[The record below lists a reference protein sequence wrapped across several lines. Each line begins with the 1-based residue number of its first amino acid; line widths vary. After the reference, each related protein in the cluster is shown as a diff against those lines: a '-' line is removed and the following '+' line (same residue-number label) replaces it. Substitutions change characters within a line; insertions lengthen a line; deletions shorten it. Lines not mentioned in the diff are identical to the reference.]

1 MHLKY
6 LSLCLFSLG
15 LTACAQHSLRP
26 SVASANLDQKVIQ
39 GMNAMYE
46 YPSYD
51 YRGHF
56 KVNVDSNQP
65 NKISTVEKSAQLD
78 AEVQKKVDQYLRE
91 QKINLNKKQ
100 KQALYAA
107 IANEQ
112 SVSGVSGELRSEKV
126 NAVLINL
133 LNDLQF
139 SYDGSVHYRQKMG
152 SLNLTA
158 RYEKPTLLVQAKLP
172 MVLDLKDYKFYV
184 NYFGLMPYLVN
195 KDNQNNLAYVDFSKY
210 KDLFTNVDM
219 KKFVEYA
226 KASGAVSYRLADPQ
240 NLQRLPITE
249 ADRKAGIVEKIRL
262 KDTVEE
268 LLLQVDLYG
277 QVNEK
282 YLQKS
287 VLGFDDQKIAES
299 IATELAASEAKKKS
313 GGAEGQKV
321 SSEDAAAVSQQL
333 YSLINAH
340 FGGTL
345 ASEEGDEEQSSA
357 AQDAAAAAEEASAS
371 GQDEDAADVAVADAE
386 QTTQDEDGPTLTE
399 EQCVE
404 LQTLKKPVVLGD
416 INYCQIYGVDVLDQ
430 SVESTQK
437 TQIKSRQ
444 AALKQT
450 FAAYDQNQF
459 VNDEAFKAL
468 WLKHKAEIEQ
478 ALPKQRNP
486 ITIDV
491 GLDEKGRAVNVDYDI
506 AYTPAEFNHRFNIKA
521 DMQILNYGK
530 ATSINQ
536 QQLKQAKS
544 VAETSKGSLFENF
557 VKGFSEKLGQSDVS
571 EHPVGSH
578 SDVQDLDSNLA
589 LLANQTY
596 DATRAYDKTYKAVF
610 IAKLTAEKPSYINY
624 YSVQQL
630 QEIAEVYAYWFS
642 EEETYNPQGKALER
656 IEALQKKHHLE
667 QEDQFDNDL
676 GRAVDHI
683 VITTMQGKAGREAWQ
698 KLQKQYKQPEQ
709 LFSKQYQLEF
719 EQQNGASAEEKP
731 LLSQTAD
738 ILGKAY
744 VAARKQQLT
753 EKTIQNLKPE
763 HNEFIDYEIF
773 RDVYQQMVTTKK

>member
-65 NKISTVEKSAQLD
+65 KKISTVEKSAQLD

-112 SVSGVSGELRSEKV
+112 SVSGVSGESRSEKV

-240 NLQRLPITE
+240 NLQRLPITD

-299 IATELAASEAKKKS
+299 IATELAASEAKKKA
-313 GGAEGQKV
+313 GGAEEQKV

-386 QTTQDEDGPTLTE
+386 QTTQDEEGPTLTE

-404 LQTLKKPVVLGD
+404 LQTLKKQVVLGD

-544 VAETSKGSLFENF
+544 VAEASKGSLFENF

-610 IAKLTAEKPSYINY
+610 IAKLTAEKPLYINY

-709 LFSKQYQLEF
+709 LFSKQYQLKF

>member
-15 LTACAQHSLRP
+15 LTACAQHNLRP
-26 SVASANLDQKVIQ
+26 PVASTQLDQKVIQ

-56 KVNVDSNQP
+56 KVSVDSNQSK
-65 NKISTVEKSAQLD
+65 KINNQEKIVQLD
-78 AEVQKKVDQYLRE
+78 AVVQKKVDQYLRE

-112 SVSGVSGELRSEKV
+112 ADLGVSSESRSEKI
-126 NAVLINL
+126 NTVLINL

-210 KDLFTNVDM
+210 KNLFTNVDM

-226 KASGAVSYRLADPQ
+226 KASGAVSYRLAEPQ
-240 NLQRLPITE
+240 NLQRLSVSDAE
-249 ADRKAGIVEKIRL
+249 RKAGIVEKIRL
-262 KDTVEE
+262 KDTVEA
-268 LLLQVDLYG
+268 LLLQSELYG

-282 YLQKS
+282 YLQKN
-287 VLGFDDQKIAES
+287 VLGFDEEKIAET
-299 IATELAASEAKKKS
+299 IATDLAASEAKSKEGS
-313 GGAEGQKV
+313 NAERQKV

-340 FGGTL
+340 FGNAL
-345 ASEEGDEEQSSA
+345 DSEYSDEDQSSA
-357 AQDAAAAAEEASAS
+357 AQDGAAE
-371 GQDEDAADVAVADAE
+371 DVAVADAE
-386 QTTQDEDGPTLTE
+386 EVTQDEEVASLTQD
-399 EQCVE
+399 QCVE
-404 LQTLKKPVVLGD
+404 LQSQKSPVALGD
-416 INYCQIYGVDVLDQ
+416 INYCQIYGIDVLDQ
-430 SVESTQK
+430 SAGNTEE
-437 TQIKSRQ
+437 TQIKARQ

-450 FAAYDQNQF
+450 FAVYDQNQF
-459 VNDEAFKAL
+459 VDDEAFKAL
-468 WLKHKAEIEQ
+468 WIKHKAEIEQ

-491 GLDEKGRAVNVDYDI
+491 GLDEKGRLVNADYDI
-506 AYTPAEFNHRFNIKA
+506 AYTPSEFNHRFNIKA

-530 ATSINQ
+530 ATPINQ

-544 VAETSKGSLFENF
+544 VAEASKGSLFENF
-557 VKGFSEKLGQSDVS
+557 VKGFSEKLGQGDVS
-571 EHPVGSH
+571 EHPVGAH
-578 SDVQDLDSNLA
+578 SDVQDLDSSLA

-596 DATRAYDKTYKAVF
+596 DATHAYDKTYKAVF
-610 IAKLTAEKPSYINY
+610 IAKLTAEKPSYIHY

-683 VITTMQGKAGREAWQ
+683 VITTIQGEAGREAWQ

-719 EQQNGASAEEKP
+719 EKQNGTSDEEKH
-731 LLSQTAD
+731 LLSETAD

-744 VAARKQQLT
+744 VDARKQQLT

-773 RDVYQQMVTTKK
+773 RDVYKQMVTAKK

>member
-15 LTACAQHSLRP
+15 LTACAQHNLRP

-56 KVNVDSNQP
+56 KVNVDPNQP
-65 NKISTVEKSAQLD
+65 KKISTVEKTAQLD
-78 AEVQKKVDQYLRE
+78 AGVQKKVDQYLRE
-91 QKINLNKKQ
+91 QKTNLNKKQ

-112 SVSGVSGELRSEKV
+112 SVSGVADESRSEKV

-210 KDLFTNVDM
+210 KNLFTNVDM

-226 KASGAVSYRLADPQ
+226 KASSAVSYRLAEPQ
-240 NLQRLPITE
+240 NLQRLPITD

-268 LLLQVDLYG
+268 LLLQSELYG

-282 YLQKS
+282 YLQKN
-287 VLGFDDQKIAES
+287 VLGIDDQKIAES
-299 IATELAASEAKKKS
+299 IATELAASEAKKKATR
-313 GGAEGQKV
+313 AEGQKV

-340 FGGTL
+340 FGNTL
-345 ASEEGDEEQSSA
+345 ASEEGDEDQASA
-357 AQDAAAAAEEASAS
+357 AQDVTSAEAASDSAQAE
-371 GQDEDAADVAVADAE
+371 DVTAADAE
-386 QTTQDEDGPTLTE
+386 PTAQDEEVASLTE

-404 LQTLKKPVVLGD
+404 LQALKQPVALGD
-416 INYCQIYGVDVLDQ
+416 INYCQIYGINVLDQ
-430 SVESTQK
+430 SAVNTEK
-437 TQIKSRQ
+437 TQMKARQ
-444 AALKQT
+444 AVLKQT

-459 VNDEAFKAL
+459 VNDDAFKVL

-491 GLDEKGRAVNVDYDI
+491 GLDEKGRLVNADYDV

-530 ATSINQ
+530 ATSIDQ

-544 VAETSKGSLFENF
+544 VAEASKGSLFENF

-571 EHPVGSH
+571 EHPVGLH
-578 SDVQDLDSNLA
+578 SDLQDLDSSLA

-667 QEDQFDNDL
+667 QEEQFDNDL

-683 VITTMQGKAGREAWQ
+683 VITTIQGEAGREAWQ

-709 LFSKQYQLEF
+709 LFSKQYQLKF

-744 VAARKQQLT
+744 AAARKQQLT

-773 RDVYQQMVTTKK
+773 RDVYKQMVTAKK

>member
-15 LTACAQHSLRP
+15 LTACAQHNLRP
-26 SVASANLDQKVIQ
+26 SGASTQLDQKVIQ

-56 KVNVDSNQP
+56 KVNVDPSQSK
-65 NKISTVEKSAQLD
+65 KINNVEKTVQLD
-78 AEVQKKVDQYLRE
+78 AAVQKKVDQYLRE

-112 SVSGVSGELRSEKV
+112 ADSGISGESRSEKV

-210 KDLFTNVDM
+210 KNLFTNVDM

-226 KASGAVSYRLADPQ
+226 KASGAVSYRLAEPQ
-240 NLQRLPITE
+240 NLQRLSVSDAE
-249 ADRKAGIVEKIRL
+249 RKAGIVEKIRL
-262 KDTVEE
+262 KDTVEA
-268 LLLQVDLYG
+268 LLLQSELYG

-282 YLQKS
+282 YLQKN
-287 VLGFDDQKIAES
+287 VLGFDEEKIAES
-299 IATELAASEAKKKS
+299 IATELAASEAKKKAGS
-313 GGAEGQKV
+313 AEGQKV

-340 FGGTL
+340 FGNAL
-345 ASEEGDEEQSSA
+345 DSEYGDESQESA
-357 AQDAAAAAEEASAS
+357 AQDVAAEEEASDTA
-371 GQDEDAADVAVADAE
+371 QAEDVAVADAE
-386 QTTQDEDGPTLTE
+386 QVAQDEEVASLTQD
-399 EQCVE
+399 QCVE
-404 LQTLKKPVVLGD
+404 LQSQKSPVALGD
-416 INYCQIYGVDVLDQ
+416 INYCQIYGIDVLDQ
-430 SVESTQK
+430 SAVNTEK
-437 TQIKSRQ
+437 TQIKARQ

-468 WLKHKAEIEQ
+468 WIKHKAEIEQ

-486 ITIDV
+486 VAIDV
-491 GLDEKGRAVNVDYDI
+491 GLDEKGRLVNADYDI

-530 ATSINQ
+530 ATPINQ

-544 VAETSKGSLFENF
+544 VAEASKGSLFENF

-571 EHPVGSH
+571 EHPVGAH
-578 SDVQDLDSNLA
+578 SDVQDLDSSLA

-596 DATRAYDKTYKAVF
+596 DATHAYDKTYKAVF

-676 GRAVDHI
+676 GRTVDHI
-683 VITTMQGKAGREAWQ
+683 VITTIQGEAGREAWQ

-719 EQQNGASAEEKP
+719 EKQNGSSDEEKH
-731 LLSQTAD
+731 LLSETAD
-738 ILGKAY
+738 ILGKVY

-753 EKTIQNLKPE
+753 EKIIQNLKPE

-773 RDVYQQMVTTKK
+773 RDVYKQMVTAKK

>member
-15 LTACAQHSLRP
+15 LTACAQHNLRP
-26 SVASANLDQKVIQ
+26 SVASTQLDQKVIQ

-56 KVNVDSNQP
+56 KVSVDPNQSR
-65 NKISTVEKSAQLD
+65 KINNVEKTVQLD
-78 AEVQKKVDQYLRE
+78 AAVQKKVDQYLRE

-112 SVSGVSGELRSEKV
+112 ADSGISGESRSEKV

-195 KDNQNNLAYVDFSKY
+195 KDNQNNLAYIDFSKY
-210 KDLFTNVDM
+210 KNLFTNVDM

-226 KASGAVSYRLADPQ
+226 KASGAVSYRLAEPQ
-240 NLQRLPITE
+240 NLQRLSISDAE
-249 ADRKAGIVEKIRL
+249 RKNGIVEKIRL
-262 KDTVEE
+262 KDTVEA
-268 LLLQVDLYG
+268 LLLQSELYS
-277 QVNEK
+277 QVNAK
-282 YLQKS
+282 YLQKN
-287 VLGFDDQKIAES
+287 VLGFDEEKIAES
-299 IATELAASEAKKKS
+299 IATELAASEAKRKV
-313 GGAEGQKV
+313 GGAEEQKV

-340 FGGTL
+340 FGNAL
-345 ASEEGDEEQSSA
+345 DSEYGDEDQSSA
-357 AQDAAAAAEEASAS
+357 AQDGAAEEEASDTAHA
-371 GQDEDAADVAVADAE
+371 EDVAVADAE
-386 QTTQDEDGPTLTE
+386 EVPQDEEVASLTQD
-399 EQCVE
+399 QCVE
-404 LQTLKKPVVLGD
+404 LQSQKSPVALGD
-416 INYCQIYGVDVLDQ
+416 INYCQIYGIDVLDQ
-430 SVESTQK
+430 SAINTEK
-437 TQIKSRQ
+437 TQIKARQ

-450 FAAYDQNQF
+450 FAAYDQSQF

-468 WLKHKAEIEQ
+468 WIKHKAEIEQ

-486 ITIDV
+486 VTIDV
-491 GLDEKGRAVNVDYDI
+491 GLDEKGRLVNADYDI

-536 QQLKQAKS
+536 RQLKQAKS
-544 VAETSKGSLFENF
+544 VAEASKGSLFENF
-557 VKGFSEKLGQSDVS
+557 VKGFSEKLGQGDVS
-571 EHPVGSH
+571 EHPVGAH
-578 SDVQDLDSNLA
+578 SDVQDLDSTLA

-596 DATRAYDKTYKAVF
+596 DATHAYDKTYKAVF
-610 IAKLTAEKPSYINY
+610 IAKLTAEKPSYIHY

-683 VITTMQGKAGREAWQ
+683 VITTIQGEAGREAWQ

-719 EQQNGASAEEKP
+719 EQQNGASAEEKH

-738 ILGKAY
+738 ILGKVY

-773 RDVYQQMVTTKK
+773 RDVYKQMVTAKK

>member
-15 LTACAQHSLRP
+15 LTACAQHNLRP
-26 SVASANLDQKVIQ
+26 SVASTQLDQKVIQ

-56 KVNVDSNQP
+56 KVSVDPNQSK
-65 NKISTVEKSAQLD
+65 KINNVEKTVQLD
-78 AEVQKKVDQYLRE
+78 AAVQKKVDQYLRE

-112 SVSGVSGELRSEKV
+112 ADSGISGESRSEKV

-210 KDLFTNVDM
+210 KNLFTNVDM

-226 KASGAVSYRLADPQ
+226 KASGAVSYRLAEPQ
-240 NLQRLPITE
+240 NLQRLSVSDAE
-249 ADRKAGIVEKIRL
+249 RKAGIVEKIRL
-262 KDTVEE
+262 KDTVEA
-268 LLLQVDLYG
+268 LLLQSELYS
-277 QVNEK
+277 QVNAK
-282 YLQKS
+282 YLQKN
-287 VLGFDDQKIAES
+287 VLGFDEEKIAES
-299 IATELAASEAKKKS
+299 IATELAASEAKRKV
-313 GGAEGQKV
+313 GGAEEQKV

-340 FGGTL
+340 FGNAL
-345 ASEEGDEEQSSA
+345 DSEYGDEDQSSA
-357 AQDAAAAAEEASAS
+357 VQDGAAEEEASDTAHA
-371 GQDEDAADVAVADAE
+371 EDVAVADAE
-386 QTTQDEDGPTLTE
+386 EVPQDEEVASLTQD
-399 EQCVE
+399 QCVE
-404 LQTLKKPVVLGD
+404 LQSQKSPVALGD
-416 INYCQIYGVDVLDQ
+416 INYCQIYGIDVLDQ
-430 SVESTQK
+430 SAINTEK
-437 TQIKSRQ
+437 TQIKARQ

-450 FAAYDQNQF
+450 FAAYDQSQF
-459 VNDEAFKAL
+459 VNDEAFKTL
-468 WLKHKAEIEQ
+468 WIKHKAEIEQ

-486 ITIDV
+486 VTIDV
-491 GLDEKGRAVNVDYDI
+491 GLDEKGRLVNADYEI

-530 ATSINQ
+530 ATPINQ

-544 VAETSKGSLFENF
+544 VAEASKGSLFENF
-557 VKGFSEKLGQSDVS
+557 VKGFSEKLGQGDVS
-571 EHPVGSH
+571 EHPVGAH
-578 SDVQDLDSNLA
+578 SDVQDLDSTLA

-596 DATRAYDKTYKAVF
+596 DATHAYDKTYKAVF
-610 IAKLTAEKPSYINY
+610 IAKLTAEKPSYIHY

-683 VITTMQGKAGREAWQ
+683 VITTIQGEAGREAWQ

-719 EQQNGASAEEKP
+719 EQQNGASAEEKH
-731 LLSQTAD
+731 LLSETAD
-738 ILGKAY
+738 ILGKVY

-773 RDVYQQMVTTKK
+773 RDVYKQMVTAKK

>member
-15 LTACAQHSLRP
+15 LTACAQHNLRP
-26 SVASANLDQKVIQ
+26 SVASTQLDQKVIQ

-56 KVNVDSNQP
+56 KVSVDPNQSK
-65 NKISTVEKSAQLD
+65 KINNVEKTVQLD
-78 AEVQKKVDQYLRE
+78 AAVQKKVDQYLRE

-112 SVSGVSGELRSEKV
+112 ADSGISGESRSEKV

-210 KDLFTNVDM
+210 KNLFTNVDM

-226 KASGAVSYRLADPQ
+226 KASGAVSYRLAEPQ
-240 NLQRLPITE
+240 NLQRLSVSDAE
-249 ADRKAGIVEKIRL
+249 RKAGIVEKIRL
-262 KDTVEE
+262 KDTVEA
-268 LLLQVDLYG
+268 LLLQSELYS
-277 QVNEK
+277 QVNAK
-282 YLQKS
+282 YLQKN
-287 VLGFDDQKIAES
+287 VFGFDEEKIAET
-299 IATELAASEAKKKS
+299 IATELAASEAKSKE
-313 GGAEGQKV
+313 GNADGQKV

-340 FGGTL
+340 FGNAL
-345 ASEEGDEEQSSA
+345 DSEYDEDQSSA
-357 AQDAAAAAEEASAS
+357 AQDGAAEEDASDTA
-371 GQDEDAADVAVADAE
+371 QAEDVAVADAE
-386 QTTQDEDGPTLTE
+386 EVTQDEEVTSLTQD
-399 EQCVE
+399 QCVE
-404 LQTLKKPVVLGD
+404 LQSQKSPVALGD
-416 INYCQIYGVDVLDQ
+416 INYCQIYSIDVLDQ
-430 SVESTQK
+430 SAINTEK
-437 TQIKSRQ
+437 TQIKARQ

-450 FAAYDQNQF
+450 FAAYDQSQF

-468 WLKHKAEIEQ
+468 WIKHKTEIEQ

-486 ITIDV
+486 VTIDV
-491 GLDEKGRAVNVDYDI
+491 GLDEKGRLVNADYDI

-530 ATSINQ
+530 ATPINQ

-544 VAETSKGSLFENF
+544 VAEASKGSLFENF
-557 VKGFSEKLGQSDVS
+557 VKGFSEKLGQGDVS
-571 EHPVGSH
+571 EHPVGAH
-578 SDVQDLDSNLA
+578 SDVQDLDSTLA

-596 DATRAYDKTYKAVF
+596 DATHAYDKTYKAVF

-683 VITTMQGKAGREAWQ
+683 VITTIQGEAGREAWQ

-719 EQQNGASAEEKP
+719 EKQNGTSDEEKH
-731 LLSQTAD
+731 LLSETAD
-738 ILGKAY
+738 ILGKVY

-773 RDVYQQMVTTKK
+773 RDVYKQMVTAKK

>member
-15 LTACAQHSLRP
+15 LTACAQHNLRP
-26 SVASANLDQKVIQ
+26 SAASANLDQKVIQ

-65 NKISTVEKSAQLD
+65 KKNSSVVKTAQLD

-91 QKINLNKKQ
+91 QKTNLNKKQ

-112 SVSGVSGELRSEKV
+112 SVSGVSDESRSEKV

-152 SLNLTA
+152 SFNLTA

-172 MVLDLKDYKFYV
+172 MVIDLKDYKFYV

-195 KDNQNNLAYVDFSKY
+195 KENQNNLAYVDFSKY
-210 KDLFTNVDM
+210 KNLFTNVDM
-219 KKFVEYA
+219 KKFIEYA
-226 KASGAVSYRLADPQ
+226 KASSAVSYRLAEPQ
-240 NLQRLPITE
+240 NLQRLSVSDAE
-249 ADRKAGIVEKIRL
+249 RKAGIVEKIRL

-268 LLLQVDLYG
+268 LLLQSELYG

-299 IATELAASEAKKKS
+299 IATELAALEAKKKAGS
-313 GGAEGQKV
+313 AEGQKV

-340 FGGTL
+340 FGNTL
-345 ASEEGDEEQSSA
+345 TSKEGDEEQASA
-357 AQDAAAAAEEASAS
+357 AQEEVADEASDSA
-371 GQDEDAADVAVADAE
+371 QAEDTAVADAE
-386 QTTQDEDGPTLTE
+386 PTAQDEEVATLTE

-404 LQTLKKPVVLGD
+404 LQTLKKPVALGD
-416 INYCQIYGVDVLDQ
+416 INYCQIYGIDVLDR
-430 SVESTQK
+430 SAVNTEK
-437 TQIKSRQ
+437 TQIKARR

-459 VNDEAFKAL
+459 VSDDAFKVL

-491 GLDEKGRAVNVDYDI
+491 GLDEKGRLVNADYDV

-530 ATSINQ
+530 ATSIDQ

-544 VAETSKGSLFENF
+544 VAEASKGSLFENF

-578 SDVQDLDSNLA
+578 SDVQDLDSSLA

-642 EEETYNPQGKALER
+642 EEETYNPQGKALEH

-667 QEDQFDNDL
+667 QEEQFDNDL

-709 LFSKQYQLEF
+709 LFSKQYQLKF

-744 VAARKQQLT
+744 AAARKQQLT

-773 RDVYQQMVTTKK
+773 RDVYQQMVTTQK

>member
-15 LTACAQHSLRP
+15 LTACAQHNLRP
-26 SVASANLDQKVIQ
+26 SVASTQLDQKVIK
-39 GMNAMYE
+39 GMNAIYE

-56 KVNVDSNQP
+56 KVSVDPNQSK
-65 NKISTVEKSAQLD
+65 KINNVEKTVQLD
-78 AEVQKKVDQYLRE
+78 AAVQKKVDQYLRE

-112 SVSGVSGELRSEKV
+112 ADSGISGESRSEKV

-210 KDLFTNVDM
+210 KNLFTNVDM

-226 KASGAVSYRLADPQ
+226 KASGAVSYRLAEPQ
-240 NLQRLPITE
+240 NLQRLSVSDAE
-249 ADRKAGIVEKIRL
+249 RKAGIVEKIRL
-262 KDTVEE
+262 KDTVEA
-268 LLLQVDLYG
+268 LLLQSELYS
-277 QVNEK
+277 QVNAK
-282 YLQKS
+282 YLQKN
-287 VLGFDDQKIAES
+287 VFGFDEEKIAES
-299 IATELAASEAKKKS
+299 IATELAASEAKRKV
-313 GGAEGQKV
+313 GGAEEQKV

-340 FGGTL
+340 FGNAL
-345 ASEEGDEEQSSA
+345 DSEYGDEDQSSTV
-357 AQDAAAAAEEASAS
+357 QDEAAEEEASDTA
-371 GQDEDAADVAVADAE
+371 QAEDVAVADTE
-386 QTTQDEDGPTLTE
+386 EVTQDEEVASLTE
-399 EQCVE
+399 DQCVE
-404 LQTLKKPVVLGD
+404 LQSQKSPVALGD
-416 INYCQIYGVDVLDQ
+416 INYCQIYGIDVLDQ
-430 SVESTQK
+430 SAVNTEK
-437 TQIKSRQ
+437 TQIKARQ

-459 VNDEAFKAL
+459 VDDEAFKAL
-468 WLKHKAEIEQ
+468 WIKHKAEIEQ

-486 ITIDV
+486 VAIDV
-491 GLDEKGRAVNVDYDI
+491 GLDEKGRLVNADYDI

-530 ATSINQ
+530 ATPINQ

-544 VAETSKGSLFENF
+544 VAEASKGSLFENF

-571 EHPVGSH
+571 EHPVGAH
-578 SDVQDLDSNLA
+578 SDVQDLDSSLA

-596 DATRAYDKTYKAVF
+596 DVTHAYDKTYKAVF
-610 IAKLTAEKPSYINY
+610 IAKLTAEKPSYIHY

-683 VITTMQGKAGREAWQ
+683 VITTIQGEAGREAWQ

-719 EQQNGASAEEKP
+719 EKQNGSSDEEKQ
-731 LLSQTAD
+731 LLSETAD
-738 ILGKAY
+738 ILGKVY

-773 RDVYQQMVTTKK
+773 RDVYKQMVTAKK

>member
-26 SVASANLDQKVIQ
+26 SVASAHLDQKVIQ

-56 KVNVDSNQP
+56 KVNVDPNQP
-65 NKISTVEKSAQLD
+65 KKISAVEKTVQLD

-100 KQALYAA
+100 KQALYTA

-112 SVSGVSGELRSEKV
+112 SASGVSGESRSEKV

-152 SLNLTA
+152 SFNLTA

-172 MVLDLKDYKFYV
+172 MVIDLKDYKFYV

-210 KDLFTNVDM
+210 KNLFTNVDM
-219 KKFVEYA
+219 KKFIEYA
-226 KASGAVSYRLADPQ
+226 KASGAVSYRLAEPQ
-240 NLQRLPITE
+240 NLQRLSITE

-262 KDTVEE
+262 KGTVEE
-268 LLLQVDLYG
+268 LLLQSELYG

-282 YLQKS
+282 YLQKN

-299 IATELAASEAKKKS
+299 IATELATSEAKKKAA
-313 GGAEGQKV
+313 GAEGQKV

-345 ASEEGDEEQSSA
+345 ASEEGDEEQASA
-357 AQDAAAAAEEASAS
+357 QEAAAEEASDSA
-371 GQDEDAADVAVADAE
+371 QAEDAAVADAE
-386 QTTQDEDGPTLTE
+386 EIAQDEEGPTLTQ

-416 INYCQIYGVDVLDQ
+416 VNYCQIYGVDVLNQ

-437 TQIKSRQ
+437 TQNKARQ

-450 FAAYDQNQF
+450 FAAYDQSQF
-459 VNDEAFKAL
+459 VNDDAFKTL
-468 WLKHKAEIEQ
+468 WLKHKVEIEQ

-486 ITIDV
+486 IAVDV
-491 GLDEKGRAVNVDYDI
+491 GLDEKGRLVNVDYDI

-530 ATSINQ
+530 ATSIDQ

-544 VAETSKGSLFENF
+544 VAEASKGSLFENF

-578 SDVQDLDSNLA
+578 SDIQDLDSSLA

-610 IAKLTAEKPSYINY
+610 IAKLTADKPSYINY

-667 QEDQFDNDL
+667 QEDQFDNEL

-683 VITTMQGKAGREAWQ
+683 VITTIQGKAGREAWQ

-738 ILGKAY
+738 ILGKVY

>member
-15 LTACAQHSLRP
+15 LTACAQHNLRP
-26 SVASANLDQKVIQ
+26 SVASTQLDQKVIQ
-39 GMNAMYE
+39 GMNAIYE

-56 KVNVDSNQP
+56 KVSVDPNQSK
-65 NKISTVEKSAQLD
+65 KINNVEKTVQLD
-78 AEVQKKVDQYLRE
+78 AAVQKKVDQYLRE

-112 SVSGVSGELRSEKV
+112 ADSGISGESRSEKV

-210 KDLFTNVDM
+210 KNLFTNVDM

-226 KASGAVSYRLADPQ
+226 KASGAVSYRLAEPQ
-240 NLQRLPITE
+240 NLQRLSVSDAE
-249 ADRKAGIVEKIRL
+249 RKGGIVEKIRL
-262 KDTVEE
+262 KDTVEA
-268 LLLQVDLYG
+268 LLLQSELYS
-277 QVNEK
+277 QVNAK
-282 YLQKS
+282 YLQKN
-287 VLGFDDQKIAES
+287 VLGFDEEKIAES
-299 IATELAASEAKKKS
+299 IATELAASEAKSKE
-313 GGAEGQKV
+313 GNADGQKV

-340 FGGTL
+340 FGNAL
-345 ASEEGDEEQSSA
+345 DSEYGDEDQSSA
-357 AQDAAAAAEEASAS
+357 AQDGAAEEDASDTA
-371 GQDEDAADVAVADAE
+371 QAEDVAVADAE
-386 QTTQDEDGPTLTE
+386 EVTQDEEVASLTE
-399 EQCVE
+399 DQCVE
-404 LQTLKKPVVLGD
+404 LQSQKSPVALGD
-416 INYCQIYGVDVLDQ
+416 INYCQIYGIDVLDQ
-430 SVESTQK
+430 SAVNTEK
-437 TQIKSRQ
+437 TQIKARQ

-459 VNDEAFKAL
+459 VDDEAFKAL
-468 WLKHKAEIEQ
+468 WIKHKAEIEQ

-486 ITIDV
+486 VAIDV
-491 GLDEKGRAVNVDYDI
+491 GLDEKGRLVNADYDI

-530 ATSINQ
+530 ATPINQ

-544 VAETSKGSLFENF
+544 VAEASKGSLFENF
-557 VKGFSEKLGQSDVS
+557 IKGFSEKLGQSDVS
-571 EHPVGSH
+571 EHPVGAH
-578 SDVQDLDSNLA
+578 SDVQDLDSSLA

-596 DATRAYDKTYKAVF
+596 DATHAYDKTYKAVF
-610 IAKLTAEKPSYINY
+610 IAKLTAEKPSYIHY

-642 EEETYNPQGKALER
+642 EEETYNPQGKALEH
-656 IEALQKKHHLE
+656 IETLQKKHHLE

-683 VITTMQGKAGREAWQ
+683 VITTIQGEAGREAWQ

-719 EQQNGASAEEKP
+719 EKQNGSSDEEKH
-731 LLSQTAD
+731 LLSETAE
-738 ILGKAY
+738 ILGKVY

-773 RDVYQQMVTTKK
+773 RDVYKQMVAAKK

>member
-15 LTACAQHSLRP
+15 LTACAQHNLRP
-26 SVASANLDQKVIQ
+26 SVASTQLDQKVIQ
-39 GMNAMYE
+39 GMNAIYE

-56 KVNVDSNQP
+56 KVSVDPNQSKKINNVD
-65 NKISTVEKSAQLD
+65 KTVQLD
-78 AEVQKKVDQYLRE
+78 AAVQKKVDQYLRE

-112 SVSGVSGELRSEKV
+112 ADSGISGESRSEKV
-126 NAVLINL
+126 NVVLINL

-152 SLNLTA
+152 ALNLTA

-210 KDLFTNVDM
+210 KNLFTNVDM
-219 KKFVEYA
+219 KKFFEYA
-226 KASGAVSYRLADPQ
+226 KASGAVSYRLAEPQ
-240 NLQRLPITE
+240 NLQRLSVSDAE
-249 ADRKAGIVEKIRL
+249 RKAGIVEKIRL
-262 KDTVEE
+262 KDTVEA
-268 LLLQVDLYG
+268 LLLQSELYS
-277 QVNEK
+277 QVNAK
-282 YLQKS
+282 YLQKN
-287 VLGFDDQKIAES
+287 VLGFDEEKIAES
-299 IATELAASEAKKKS
+299 IATELAASEAKRKVS
-313 GGAEGQKV
+313 GAEEQKV

-340 FGGTL
+340 FGNAL
-345 ASEEGDEEQSSA
+345 DSEYDEDQSSA
-357 AQDAAAAAEEASAS
+357 VQAGAAEEEASDTA
-371 GQDEDAADVAVADAE
+371 QAEDVAVADAE
-386 QTTQDEDGPTLTE
+386 EVTQDEEVASLTE
-399 EQCVE
+399 DQCVE
-404 LQTLKKPVVLGD
+404 LQSQKSPVALGD
-416 INYCQIYGVDVLDQ
+416 INYCQIYGIDVLDQ
-430 SVESTQK
+430 SAGNTEK
-437 TQIKSRQ
+437 TQIKARQ

-459 VNDEAFKAL
+459 VDDEAFKAL
-468 WLKHKAEIEQ
+468 WIKHKAEIEQ

-486 ITIDV
+486 VAIDV
-491 GLDEKGRAVNVDYDI
+491 GLDEKGRLVNADYDI

-530 ATSINQ
+530 ATPINQ

-544 VAETSKGSLFENF
+544 VAEASKGSLFENF

-571 EHPVGSH
+571 EHPVGAH
-578 SDVQDLDSNLA
+578 SDVQDLDSSLA

-596 DATRAYDKTYKAVF
+596 DATHAYDKTYKAVF
-610 IAKLTAEKPSYINY
+610 IAKLTAEKPSYIHY

-667 QEDQFDNDL
+667 QEDQFDNEL

-683 VITTMQGKAGREAWQ
+683 VITTIQGEAGREAWQ

-719 EQQNGASAEEKP
+719 EKQNGSSDEEKH
-731 LLSQTAD
+731 LLSETAD
-738 ILGKAY
+738 ILGKVY

-773 RDVYQQMVTTKK
+773 RDVYKQMVTAKK

>member
-15 LTACAQHSLRP
+15 LTACAQHNLRP

-56 KVNVDSNQP
+56 KVNVDPNQP
-65 NKISTVEKSAQLD
+65 KKISAVEKTAQLD

-112 SVSGVSGELRSEKV
+112 SASGVSGESRSEKV

-152 SLNLTA
+152 SFNLTA

-210 KDLFTNVDM
+210 KNLFTNVDM

-226 KASGAVSYRLADPQ
+226 KASGAVSYRLAEPQ
-240 NLQRLPITE
+240 NLQRLPITD

-262 KDTVEE
+262 KGTVEE
-268 LLLQVDLYG
+268 LLLQSELYG

-282 YLQKS
+282 YLQKN

-299 IATELAASEAKKKS
+299 IATELANSEAKKKAA
-313 GGAEGQKV
+313 GAEGQKV

-333 YSLINAH
+333 YALINAH

-345 ASEEGDEEQSSA
+345 ASEEGDEEQASV
-357 AQDAAAAAEEASAS
+357 QEAAEEASDSA
-371 GQDEDAADVAVADAE
+371 QAEDAAVADAE
-386 QTTQDEDGPTLTE
+386 EIAQDEEGPTLTQ

-416 INYCQIYGVDVLDQ
+416 VNYCQIYGVDVLNQ

-437 TQIKSRQ
+437 TQIKARQ

-450 FAAYDQNQF
+450 FAAYDQSQF
-459 VNDEAFKAL
+459 VSDDAFKTL
-468 WLKHKAEIEQ
+468 WLKHKVEIEQ

-486 ITIDV
+486 IAVDV
-491 GLDEKGRAVNVDYDI
+491 GLDEKGRLVNVDYDV

-530 ATSINQ
+530 ATSIDQ

-544 VAETSKGSLFENF
+544 VAEASKGSLFENF

-578 SDVQDLDSNLA
+578 SDVQDLDSSLA

-596 DATRAYDKTYKAVF
+596 DATHAYDKTYKAVF

-667 QEDQFDNDL
+667 QEDEFDNEL

-683 VITTMQGKAGREAWQ
+683 VITTIQGKAGREAWQ

-719 EQQNGASAEEKP
+719 EQQNGASAEEKQ

-738 ILGKAY
+738 ILGKVY

>member
-15 LTACAQHSLRP
+15 LTACAQHNLRP
-26 SVASANLDQKVIQ
+26 SVASTQLDQKVIQ

-56 KVNVDSNQP
+56 KVSVDPNQSR
-65 NKISTVEKSAQLD
+65 KINNVEKTVQLD
-78 AEVQKKVDQYLRE
+78 AAVQKKVDQYLRE

-112 SVSGVSGELRSEKV
+112 ADSGISGESRSEKV

-210 KDLFTNVDM
+210 KNLFTNVDM

-226 KASGAVSYRLADPQ
+226 KASGAVSYRLAEPQ
-240 NLQRLPITE
+240 NLQRLSVSDAE
-249 ADRKAGIVEKIRL
+249 RKAGIVEKIRL
-262 KDTVEE
+262 KDTVEA
-268 LLLQVDLYG
+268 LLLQSELYS
-277 QVNEK
+277 QVNAK
-282 YLQKS
+282 YLQKN
-287 VLGFDDQKIAES
+287 VFGFDEEEIAET
-299 IATELAASEAKKKS
+299 IATELAASEAKRKV
-313 GGAEGQKV
+313 GGAEEQKV

-340 FGGTL
+340 FGNAL
-345 ASEEGDEEQSSA
+345 DSEYDEDQSSV
-357 AQDAAAAAEEASAS
+357 AQDGAAEEDASDTA
-371 GQDEDAADVAVADAE
+371 QAEDVAVADAE
-386 QTTQDEDGPTLTE
+386 EVTQDEEVASLTE
-399 EQCVE
+399 DQCVE
-404 LQTLKKPVVLGD
+404 LQSQKSPVALGD
-416 INYCQIYGVDVLDQ
+416 INYCQIYSIDVLDR
-430 SVESTQK
+430 SAVNTEK
-437 TQIKSRQ
+437 TQIKARQ

-450 FAAYDQNQF
+450 FAAYDQSQF

-468 WLKHKAEIEQ
+468 WIKHKAEIEQ

-486 ITIDV
+486 VTIEV
-491 GLDEKGRAVNVDYDI
+491 GLDEKGRLVNADYDI

-530 ATSINQ
+530 ATPINQ

-544 VAETSKGSLFENF
+544 VAEASKGSLFENF

-571 EHPVGSH
+571 EHPVGVH
-578 SDVQDLDSNLA
+578 SDVQDLDSSLA

-596 DATRAYDKTYKAVF
+596 DATHAYDKTYKAVF
-610 IAKLTAEKPSYINY
+610 IAKLTAEKPSYIHY

-683 VITTMQGKAGREAWQ
+683 VITTIQGEAGREAWQ

-719 EQQNGASAEEKP
+719 EQQNGASAEEKH
-731 LLSQTAD
+731 LLSETAD
-738 ILGKAY
+738 FLGKVY

-773 RDVYQQMVTTKK
+773 RDVYKQMVTAKK

>member
-15 LTACAQHSLRP
+15 LTACAQHNLRP
-26 SVASANLDQKVIQ
+26 SVASTQLDQKVIQ
-39 GMNAMYE
+39 GMNAIYE

-56 KVNVDSNQP
+56 KVSVDPNQSK
-65 NKISTVEKSAQLD
+65 KINNVEKTVQLD
-78 AEVQKKVDQYLRE
+78 AAVQKKVDQYLRE

-112 SVSGVSGELRSEKV
+112 ADSGISGESRSEKV

-210 KDLFTNVDM
+210 KNLFTNVDM

-226 KASGAVSYRLADPQ
+226 KASGAVSYRLAEPQ
-240 NLQRLPITE
+240 NLQRLSVSDAE
-249 ADRKAGIVEKIRL
+249 RKAGIVEKIRL
-262 KDTVEE
+262 KDTVEA
-268 LLLQVDLYG
+268 LLLQSELYS
-277 QVNEK
+277 QVNAK
-282 YLQKS
+282 YLQKN
-287 VLGFDDQKIAES
+287 VFGFDEEKIAES
-299 IATELAASEAKKKS
+299 IATELAASEAKRKV
-313 GGAEGQKV
+313 GGAEEQKV

-340 FGGTL
+340 FGNAL
-345 ASEEGDEEQSSA
+345 DSEYGDEDQSSTV
-357 AQDAAAAAEEASAS
+357 QDEAAEEEASDTA
-371 GQDEDAADVAVADAE
+371 QAEDVAVADTE
-386 QTTQDEDGPTLTE
+386 EVTQDEEVASLTE
-399 EQCVE
+399 DQCVE
-404 LQTLKKPVVLGD
+404 LQSQKSPVALGD
-416 INYCQIYGVDVLDQ
+416 INYCQIYGIDVLDQ
-430 SVESTQK
+430 SAINTEK
-437 TQIKSRQ
+437 TQIKARQ

-459 VNDEAFKAL
+459 VDDEAFKAL
-468 WLKHKAEIEQ
+468 WIKHKAEIEQ

-486 ITIDV
+486 VAIDV
-491 GLDEKGRAVNVDYDI
+491 GLDEKGRLVNADYDI

-530 ATSINQ
+530 ATPINQ

-544 VAETSKGSLFENF
+544 VAEASKGSLFENF

-571 EHPVGSH
+571 EHPVGAH
-578 SDVQDLDSNLA
+578 SDVQDLDSTLA

-596 DATRAYDKTYKAVF
+596 DATRAYDKTYKTVF
-610 IAKLTAEKPSYINY
+610 IAKLTAEKPSYIHY

-683 VITTMQGKAGREAWQ
+683 VITTIQGEAGREAWQ

-719 EQQNGASAEEKP
+719 EKQNGSSDEEKH
-731 LLSQTAD
+731 LLSETSD
-738 ILGKAY
+738 ILGKVY

-773 RDVYQQMVTTKK
+773 RDVYKQMVAAKK

>member
-26 SVASANLDQKVIQ
+26 SVASAHLDQKVIQ

-112 SVSGVSGELRSEKV
+112 SVSGVSGESRSEKV

-152 SLNLTA
+152 SFNLTA

-219 KKFVEYA
+219 KNFVEYV

-240 NLQRLPITE
+240 NLQRLPITD
-249 ADRKAGIVEKIRL
+249 ADRKAGVVEKIRL

-321 SSEDAAAVSQQL
+321 SSDDAAAVSQQL

-357 AQDAAAAAEEASAS
+357 AQEATAAADEASAS

-386 QTTQDEDGPTLTE
+386 QTTQDEEGPTLTE

-430 SVESTQK
+430 SVESAQK

-530 ATSINQ
+530 ATSIDQ

-544 VAETSKGSLFENF
+544 VAEASKGSLFENF

-571 EHPVGSH
+571 EHAVGPH

-683 VITTMQGKAGREAWQ
+683 VITTMQGKVGREAWQ
-698 KLQKQYKQPEQ
+698 KLQKQYKQPDQ
-709 LFSKQYQLEF
+709 LFSKQYQLKF
-719 EQQNGASAEEKP
+719 EQQNGASAEEKQ

-738 ILGKAY
+738 ILGKVY

>member
-15 LTACAQHSLRP
+15 LTACAQHNLRP

-56 KVNVDSNQP
+56 KVNVDPNQP
-65 NKISTVEKSAQLD
+65 KKISAVERTAKLD

-91 QKINLNKKQ
+91 QKINLNRKQ
-100 KQALYAA
+100 KQVLYAA

-112 SVSGVSGELRSEKV
+112 SVSGVSGESRSEKV

-152 SLNLTA
+152 SFNLTA

-210 KDLFTNVDM
+210 KNLFTNVDM

-226 KASGAVSYRLADPQ
+226 KASGAVSYRLAEPQ
-240 NLQRLPITE
+240 NLQRLPITD
-249 ADRKAGIVEKIRL
+249 ADLKAGIVEKIRL
-262 KDTVEE
+262 KGTVEE
-268 LLLQVDLYG
+268 LLLESELYG

-282 YLQKS
+282 YLQKN

-299 IATELAASEAKKKS
+299 IATELANSEAKKKAA
-313 GGAEGQKV
+313 GAEGQKV

-345 ASEEGDEEQSSA
+345 ASEEGDEEQASA
-357 AQDAAAAAEEASAS
+357 QEATAEEAS
-371 GQDEDAADVAVADAE
+371 DAAQAEDVAVADAE
-386 QTTQDEDGPTLTE
+386 EIAQDEEGPTLTQ

-416 INYCQIYGVDVLDQ
+416 VNYCQIYGVDVLNQ

-437 TQIKSRQ
+437 TQIKARQ

-450 FAAYDQNQF
+450 FAAYDQSLF
-459 VNDEAFKAL
+459 VSDDAFKTL
-468 WLKHKAEIEQ
+468 WLKHKVEIEQ

-486 ITIDV
+486 IAVDV
-491 GLDEKGRAVNVDYDI
+491 GLDEKGRLVNVDYDV

-530 ATSINQ
+530 ATSIDQ

-544 VAETSKGSLFENF
+544 VAEASKGSLFENF

-578 SDVQDLDSNLA
+578 SDVQDLDSSLA

-596 DATRAYDKTYKAVF
+596 DATHAYDKTYKAVF

-642 EEETYNPQGKALER
+642 EEETYNPQGKALEH
-656 IEALQKKHHLE
+656 IEGLQKKHHLE
-667 QEDQFDNDL
+667 QEDQFDNEL
-676 GRAVDHI
+676 GRAVDRI
-683 VITTMQGKAGREAWQ
+683 VITTIQGKVGREAWQ

-709 LFSKQYQLEF
+709 LFSKKYQLEF
-719 EQQNGASAEEKP
+719 EQQNGASAEEKQ

-738 ILGKAY
+738 ILGKVY

>member
-15 LTACAQHSLRP
+15 LTACTQHNVRP
-26 SVASANLDQKVIQ
+26 QVASASLEQKAIQ
-39 GMNAMYE
+39 SVNAMYE

-51 YRGHF
+51 YRGNF
-56 KVNVDSNQP
+56 KITVDPSQLKQNVKAENTS
-65 NKISTVEKSAQLD
+65 KLD
-78 AEVQKKVDQYLRE
+78 AELQKKVDQYLRE
-91 QKINLNKKQ
+91 QKVALSRAQ
-100 KQALYAA
+100 KQTLYAA

-112 SVSGVSGELRSEKV
+112 GDLGLTSSARSEKI
-126 NAVLINL
+126 NAVLFNL

-139 SYDGSVHYRQKMG
+139 SYDGSIHYRQKMG
-152 SLNLTA
+152 SFNLTA
-158 RYEKPTLLVQAKLP
+158 KYEKPTLLVQAKLP
-172 MVLDLKDYKFYV
+172 MVLDLENYKFYI

-195 KDNQNNLAYVDFSKY
+195 KDNQNNLAYIDFSKY
-210 KDLFTNVDM
+210 KAFFKNVDM
-219 KKFVEYA
+219 KKFIEYL
-226 KASGAVSYRLADPQ
+226 KASSAVSYRLAEPQ
-240 NLQRLPITE
+240 NLQRVSLTE
-249 ADRKAGIVEKIRL
+249 ADRKAGAVEKIRL
-262 KDTVEE
+262 KTTVEQ
-268 LLLQVDLYG
+268 LLLEVDLYG

-287 VLGFDDQKIAES
+287 VLGVDEEKLAE
-299 IATELAASEAKKKS
+299 TLAAEIASSDAKKGTAGK
-313 GGAEGQKV
+313 EEQKV
-321 SSEDAAAVSQQL
+321 SSDDAAAVSQQL
-333 YSLINAH
+333 YSLVNAH
-340 FGGTL
+340 LGNTST
-345 ASEEGDEEQSSA
+345 SEDEEV
-357 AQDAAAAAEEASAS
+357 ESAS
-371 GQDEDAADVAVADAE
+371 SDEAGDVAVAEAE
-386 QTTQDEDGPTLTE
+386 QTSENEEVVALTE
-399 EQCVE
+399 DQCIE
-404 LQTLKKPVVLGD
+404 LKSLKKPVALGD

-430 SVESTQK
+430 SDTSIQK
-437 TQIKSRQ
+437 AQIKSRQ
-444 AALKQT
+444 DALKQT
-450 FAAYDQNQF
+450 FEAYNQNQF
-459 VNDEAFKAL
+459 INDEAFKTL
-468 WLKHKAEIEQ
+468 WLKHKDEIEQ

-491 GLDEKGRAVNVDYDI
+491 ALDDKGRAVNMDYDVD
-506 AYTPAEFNHRFNIKA
+506 YTPAEFKHRFNIKA

-530 ATSINQ
+530 ATSIDQ

-544 VAETSKGSLFENF
+544 VAEASKGSMLENF
-557 VKGFSEKLGQSDVS
+557 IKGFGEKLGQSDVL
-571 EHPVGSH
+571 EHPVGIH
-578 SDVQDLDSNLA
+578 SDVQDLDANLA
-589 LLANQTY
+589 VLADKTY
-596 DATRAYDKTYKAVF
+596 DATHTYDKTYKAVF
-610 IAKLTAEKPSYINY
+610 IAKLTAEKPSYIHY

-683 VITTMQGKAGREAWQ
+683 VITTIQGEAGREAWQ

-719 EQQNGASAEEKP
+719 EKQNGSSDEEKH
-731 LLSQTAD
+731 LLSETAD
-738 ILGKAY
+738 ILGKVY

-773 RDVYQQMVTTKK
+773 RDVYKQMVAAKK